1 MLFYYECNL
10 NKSIIENQGMKI
22 DIIIIIALVPHHN
35 TGNFI
40 AN

>member
-10 NKSIIENQGMKI
+10 NKSIIEKQGMKI
-22 DIIIIIALVPHHN
+22 DIIIIIALVAHHN
-35 TGNFI
+35 IGNFI